1 MKWKRIALIILLM
14 LLGLAGVCALV
25 IYRPFSPP
33 PEPPAPPAPNQ
44 TLWIDAWLENPVCQP
59 PCLDNI
65 IPGVTPADE
74 VAEKLS
80 AHPGVLKVERG
91 KKNYY
96 TEAIRW
102 YTPENEMGQLGEVT
116 VNTNTQIVAGIE
128 IYSNSNV
135 AKILLGD
142 FIYVFGEPDYV
153 YPYADAVFISSTCV
167 AYLYYVDKGMSVRLL
182 LTESTKERVNITPD
196 TLISG
201 TGLLPPQPDI
211 EQTLKQFSYAPQLS
225 DINKIVPWEGYG
237 KYRCEQ

>member
-1 MKWKRIALIILLM
+1 MKIKRAVLVLLFILLI
-14 LLGLAGVCALV
+14 LVSICALV
-25 IYRPFSPP
+25 IYQPFSPP
-33 PEPPAPPAPNQ
+33 PEPYMPNQ

-80 AHPGVLKVERG
+80 VHPGVLRVERE

-116 VNTNTQIVAGIE
+116 VNTDTQIVSGIE

-142 FIYVFGEPDYV
+142 FIDVFGEPDYV
-153 YPYADAVFISSTCV
+153 YPYTDAEFISSTCV
-167 AYLYYVDKGMSVRLL
+167 AHLYYVDKGMSVRFL

-201 TGLLPPQPDI
+201 IGLLPPQPDI

-237 KYRCEQ
+237 KYRCEP